1 MRQHSSMDI
10 FTLGVVETFL
20 LDRAVQ
26 RGTKLPREGLWFL
39 SLKSFSRRLG
49 GHLMEKLE
57 RDFGNPVGG

>member
-1 MRQHSSMDI
+1 MRQNSSMDI
-10 FTLGVVETFL
+10 FTLSVVETFL

-39 SLKSFSRRLG
+39 SLKNRRLG